1 MASSFSSIG
10 PSHAEPR
17 IVTSAAAHRGDFS
30 NAEILLWQ
38 GKFRRVVAL
47 LLGLG
52 TVALG
57 WTRVIAND
65 SVVAR
70 RVGSDWAMVTCIG
83 LVLGYVAFNEVLL
96 ALVRRRGTATNGT
109 IASAVTADV
118 FLLFT
123 LILAGTPA
131 TEYSRALIIS
141 IFTVQ
146 FTQLYFGMRATLY
159 HLAAVSVCYLAI
171 VSAGLNAGVLQAPAE
186 PLWNLVLYLMGMLF
200 FVALHGQMTERLK
213 RILLVFECAQEGDFS
228 MQYDE
233 SRDEIPDAITSV
245 GRAYNRMRSHLEAI
259 VLTDSLSGCFNRRG
273 FDQLTAREVSRAVRG
288 AQPLAVLAI
297 DVDHF
302 KRVNDEFG
310 HLTGDEVLRE
320 MAGLL
325 RETARLGDV
334 VARIGGEEFNILA
347 PDTNA
352 DGAQILAERILIAFR
367 TRSFTSL
374 AGRRRITI
382 SIGIAAEL
390 ARNDEVAKVLLARA
404 DEALYVAK
412 GSGRDRAQVW
422 HPGMRAVD
430 EDVSGRRSV
439 QKTTVAGV

>member
-1 MASSFSSIG
+1 MASFFSSIG

-17 IVTSAAAHRGDFS
+17 IVTSAAAHRGELS

-65 SVVAR
+65 SVLAR

-83 LVLGYVAFNEVLL
+83 LVLAYVAFNEALL
-96 ALVRRRGTATNGT
+96 SVVRRRGQATSRT
-109 IASAVTADV
+109 IAESVIADLV
-118 FLLFT
+118 LLFT

-146 FTQLYFGMRATLY
+146 FTQLYFGVRATLY
-159 HLAAVSVCYLAI
+159 HLAAVAACYVTVVI
-171 VSAGLNAGVLQAPAE
+171 VGLQAGALPSVGE
-186 PLWNLVLYLMGMLF
+186 PFWDLALYLMGMLS
-200 FVALHGQMTERLK
+200 FVVLHGRMADRLK
-213 RILLVFECAQEGDFS
+213 RILLVFEHAQEGDFS
-228 MQYDE
+228 LEYE
-233 SRDEIPDAITSV
+233 ENPDEIPDAITSV

-259 VLTDSLSGCFNRRG
+259 VLTDPLSGCFNRRG

-288 AQPLAVLAI
+288 AHPLAVLAI

-382 SIGIAAEL
+382 SIGIAAET
-390 ARNDEVAKVLLARA
+390 ARNGEVAKVLLARA

-439 QKTTVAGV
+439 QKTAVAVV